1 MGNDMTGRK
10 ERSIE
15 ELYGTDAE
23 RADAL
28 VFGRR
33 SGPSR
38 RGFLNGA
45 GLAAM
50 GAAVG
55 GAIPFAANMPGG
67 LIPAAMAQ
75 GAAPT
80 APPAAPAKKGP
91 IYLNYPGKNDKLVV
105 IGERPLVA
113 ETPEH
118 LLDDDTTPIEK
129 FFIRNNGQ
137 IPEAA
142 KEPDKWKFTVEGEV
156 NKKLELTLGELKS
169 KFKRQSMDQRRR
181 GLRRMDRCAPRR
193 CAENGRRKAIRHLHG
208 TLRRRPASVRRRQ
221 QANAFARRAYR
232 ESDGS

>member
-1 MGNDMTGRK
+1 MTGRT

-15 ELYGTDAE
+15 ELYGEDAE

-55 GAIPFAANMPGG
+55 GAIPFAANMPDG

-75 GAAPT
+75 GSAPST
-80 APPAAPAKKGP
+80 PPVKKGP
-91 IYLNYPGKNDKLVV
+91 IYLSYPGKNDKLVV

-118 LLDDDTTPIEK
+118 LLDEDTTPIEK
-129 FFIRNNGQ
+129 FYVRNNGQ
-137 IPEAA
+137 I
-142 KEPDKWKFTVEGEV
+142 
-156 NKKLELTLGELKS
+156 
-169 KFKRQSMDQRRR
+169 
-181 GLRRMDRCAPRR
+181 
-193 CAENGRRKAIRHLHG
+193 
-208 TLRRRPASVRRRQ
+208 
-221 QANAFARRAYR
+221 
-232 ESDGS
+232 